1 MQQIARDKHFIKI
14 IFLTWLLS
22 ALFVRAEAQVMITG
36 SIQDEQQTAIPAA
49 TILLLNPSDSSM
61 VKGTITDDTGH
72 FQFQS
77 VNPGLY
83 LLSISVIGYQN
94 RETSL
99 FEARNQ
105 PIQMEPILLLQS
117 VEQMDEIA
125 VSARRPMFEQ
135 ELDRL
140 IFNVQQNISSAG
152 SSVLEMLGK
161 SPGVQINKQ
170 SNSISLNGNPGV
182 RIMINGKD
190 TRMPPDAVL
199 DMLDGMNAATVEQIE
214 LIHTPPARYEAEG
227 TAGIINVKMEEY
239 AGQGYFGS
247 TGGNLGY
254 NRAETLGGHLNFT
267 YRGRKVGFFTNYSIN
282 FDRKE
287 ELWRNER
294 FLEQQGFRESA
305 ITSNMRNPTIDVQNL
320 QAGLEYRIQTETEV
334 SLLLTGS
341 RRLWKTDDLSENNI
355 FAGPDVTLASEMSV
369 REINHWKN
377 GNANLGLTHTFNE
390 NRTMGIDLDYLYY
403 VQDNPSVYQ
412 NDFLGGNEAL
422 MDTEGIDV
430 DKRTPI
436 HIRSARM
443 DYSEQ
448 ISPGFGIETGV
459 KGTLSTFNNRVEVS
473 EDSREGW
480 QVNDVL
486 SNDVDLRETMAAV
499 YVSGNWAP
507 SDDFQVT
514 GGVRYEYTNSLLD
527 PLGQQ
532 SDISRKFSHIFP
544 SLFIKKNLGTGSS
557 IGGSFSRRIT
567 RPTFN
572 DLAPFVF
579 FLSPGT
585 FISGNT
591 DLKPAVSNGGKLDY
605 QHNSWLF
612 SLQYTYTE
620 DYIGGFQSQINT
632 ETNELIYQAQNLDY
646 LQTASVSAIFP
657 LEPASWWDI
666 QTNLAVRHQWYK
678 TGFDY
683 FDERES
689 VTGVSGDM
697 THTIYFPENF
707 SFELA
712 GYYTSSSLWGIN
724 QFRPHGVLNAGVQ
737 KTIVNGNGTLR
748 LAFNNILQSNKMR
761 ANSRIPNEG
770 LLTKWSYDYL
780 DRSVNLTFTWRFGNN
795 KLEAVSIETGTADEQ
810 SRVNAN

>member
-1 MQQIARDKHFIKI
+1 MRQIARDKFFTKI
-14 IFLTWLLS
+14 IFLTWILS
-22 ALFVRAEAQVMITG
+22 ALFVRAEAQVTITG

-49 TILLLNPSDSSM
+49 TILLLNPQDSSM
-61 VKGTITDDTGH
+61 VKGTITDDSGH
-72 FQFQS
+72 FRFQS
-77 VNPGLY
+77 VNPGFY
-83 LLSISVIGYQN
+83 LLSISVIGFQN
-94 RETSL
+94 RVTSP
-99 FEARNQ
+99 FEAGNGTMQ
-105 PIQMEPILLLQS
+105 MDPITLLQS
-117 VEQMDEIA
+117 VELMDAIA

-170 SNSISLNGNPGV
+170 NSSISLNGTPGV
-182 RIMINGKD
+182 RILINDKD
-190 TRMPPDAVL
+190 TRMPADAVL
-199 DMLDGMNAATVEQIE
+199 EMLDGMNAANVEQIE

-227 TAGIINVKMEEY
+227 TAGIINVKMVKY
-239 AGQGYFGS
+239 TGQGYFGS

-267 YRGRKVGFFTNYSIN
+267 YRGRKIGFFTNYSIN
-282 FDRKE
+282 YDRKE

-294 FLEQQGFRESA
+294 FLEQQGFMESV

-320 QAGLEYRIQTETEV
+320 QAGLEYRIQPETEV

-341 RRLWKTDDLSENNI
+341 RRLWKTNDLSENNI
-355 FAGPDVTLASEMSV
+355 FAGPDFTLASEMSV
-369 REINHWKN
+369 RETNNWKN
-377 GNANLGLTHTFNE
+377 GNANLGFTHAFNE
-390 NRTMGIDLDYLYY
+390 NRNIGIDLDYLYY

-422 MDTEGIDV
+422 MEIEGIDV

-436 HIRSARM
+436 HIRSARV

-448 ISPGFGIETGV
+448 ISPGFGIETGI
-459 KGTLSTFNNRVEVS
+459 KGTLSTFNNRVQVS

-480 QVNDVL
+480 HVNDAL

-499 YVSGNWAP
+499 YVSSNWVSA
-507 SDDFQVT
+507 DDFQVT
-514 GGVRYEYTNSLLD
+514 GGVRYEYTNSRLN
-527 PLGQQ
+527 PVSQQ
-532 SDISRKFSHIFP
+532 SDISRKFSHVFP
-544 SLFIKKNLGTGSS
+544 SLFIKKNLGTDSS

-605 QHNSWLF
+605 QHSSWLF
-612 SLQYTYTE
+612 SLQYTYTK

-632 ETNELIYQAQNLDY
+632 ETNELIYRAQNLDY
-646 LQTASVSAIFP
+646 MQTASVSAIIP
-657 LEPASWWDI
+657 LEPTSWWAI

-697 THTIYFPENF
+697 THTIHFPNSF

-737 KTIVNGNGTLR
+737 KTVADGNGTLR
-748 LAFNNILQSNKMR
+748 LAFNNILQSNKMM
-761 ANSRIPNEG
+761 ADSRMPEEG
-770 LLTKWSYDYL
+770 LRTKFSYDYL
-780 DRSVNLTFTWRFGNN
+780 DRSVNLTFTWRFGNDN
-795 KLEAVSIETGTADEQ
+795 LDAVAIESGSEEEQ
-810 SRVNAN
+810 RRVNAN